1 MTEMCGDDVMRVQHF
16 RMWCRVF
23 RNGRMDIRDDG
34 RSDEPSTSVMVVNT
48 A

>member
-1 MTEMCGDDVMRVQHF
+1 MTEMFGDSVTRVQHV
-16 RMWCRVF
+16 RMWCSGF
-23 RNGRMDIRDDG
+23 RNGRTDIHIDG